1 MMGRTFDPF
10 LYLVTDRN
18 LAGAQAVADIV
29 AEAIAG
35 GVTLVQLREKSLSHV
50 AFVNEARSLVEV
62 CHRQGIPLIVNDSVD
77 VAVEAG
83 ADGVHLG
90 QSDESPQEARA
101 KLGLDAII
109 GLSVE
114 SVAQAQ
120 AAAALDI
127 DYLAASPVF
136 ATPTKTDTAPPL
148 GLDGLRAIRRL
159 CDKPL
164 VAIGGMNLSNAL
176 DIFRAGADGIAVVS
190 ALMAA
195 TDPRQAARAFANLRS
210 QLDSWSGDAQ

>member
-1 MMGRTFDPF
+1 MMGKAFDPF
-10 LYLVTDRN
+10 LYLVTDRK
-18 LAGAQAVADIV
+18 LAGSRSLADIV
-29 AEAIAG
+29 REAIAG
-35 GVTLVQLREKSLSHV
+35 GVTLVQLREKSLPH
-50 AFVNEARSLVEV
+50 AEFVKEAHTLTEV
-62 CHRQGIPLIVNDSVD
+62 CHAQGIPLIVNDDVD
-77 VAVEAG
+77 VALEAG

-90 QSDESPQEARA
+90 QSDASPQEARA
-101 KLGLDAII
+101 RLGSGAII

-114 SVAQAQ
+114 NVGQTC

-148 GLDGLRAIRRL
+148 GLEGVQTIRRL

-164 VAIGGMNLSNAL
+164 VAIGGINLSNAL
-176 DIFRAGADGIAVVS
+176 TVLRAGADGIAVVS

-195 TDPRQAARAFANLRS
+195 TDPRHAAKDFANLRS
-210 QLDSWSGDAQ
+210 QLEP